1 MTQSHTPIPHY
12 RSVTGLVLFSQGF
25 RPFFLLAGMWA
36 IAALGLSFGMFQGWF
51 ALPTAFRVID
61 WHYHEI
67 LFGYVTAAIAG
78 FLLTAIPNWTGRLPL
93 QGVPLIGLALLWIAG
108 RVAVMGSDWIGAGVA
123 AVIDLGFLVVLGG
136 FAVREIVSGRN
147 WRNLPPVL
155 AIGLLLLCNAL
166 SHAAVL
172 GLVDAGGAAQRGGI
186 AVMVMLIALIGGRI
200 IPSFTR
206 NWLVKRK
213 AEALPTG
220 FNSFDRIALGTTLL
234 ALSYWTIAPDNNVA
248 ATLAAIAAIVNLVRL
263 MRWQGFATLPEPL
276 LWVLHL
282 GYLWI
287 PVGLSLLAASQW
299 WPSITN
305 NGAVH
310 ALTAGAFGTMTL
322 AVMSRATLGHTDR
335 ALTAGPGLTAA
346 FILVTGAALARVL
359 ALIFDAAYLPLLTV
373 AAASW
378 IAAFLCYLVVCGP
391 LFFAGRPRT

>member
-1 MTQSHTPIPHY
+1 MKQPPTPNP
-12 RSVTGLVLFSQGF
+12 RDRPFTGPAVFTQGF
-25 RPFFLLAGMWA
+25 RPFFLLAGIWA
-36 IAALGLSFGMFQGWF
+36 IAALALSFGMFQGWIR
-51 ALPTAFRVID
+51 LPTAFGVVE
-61 WHYHEI
+61 WHYHEM
-67 LFGYVTAAIAG
+67 LFGYVAAAIAG
-78 FLLTAIPNWTGRLPL
+78 FLLTAIPNWTGGLPL
-93 QGVPLIGLALLWIAG
+93 RGAPLVGLVLLWIAG
-108 RVAVMGSDWIGAGVA
+108 RVAVTGSGWIGAGVA
-123 AVIDLGFLVVLGG
+123 AVIDLGFLAVLGVVT
-136 FAVREIVSGRN
+136 VREIVSGRN

-172 GLVDAGGAAQRGGI
+172 GLVEAGGAAQRGGI
-186 AVMVMLIALIGGRI
+186 AVVVMLITLIGGRI

-213 AEALPTG
+213 AEALPAS
-220 FNSFDRIALGTTLL
+220 FNSFDRVALGTTLL
-234 ALSYWTIAPDNNVA
+234 ALVYWVVAPDDKVA
-248 ATLAAIAAIVNLVRL
+248 ATLAATAAIINLVRL

-299 WPSITN
+299 WPSISN
-305 NGAVH
+305 NSAVH
-310 ALTAGAFGTMTL
+310 ALTVGAFGTMTL

-346 FILVTGAALARVL
+346 FILVTVAALARVL
-359 ALIFDAAYLPLLTV
+359 ALLLDAAYLPLLTV

-378 IAAFLCYLVVCGP
+378 IAAFLCYLIVCGP